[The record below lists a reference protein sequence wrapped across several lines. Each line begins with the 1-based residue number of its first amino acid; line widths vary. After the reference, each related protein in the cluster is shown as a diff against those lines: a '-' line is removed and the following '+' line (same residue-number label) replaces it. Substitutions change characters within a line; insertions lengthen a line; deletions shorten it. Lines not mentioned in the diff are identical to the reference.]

1 MVHSD
6 ITRMVVH
13 ERRRAIVAAAERDR
27 LVTLVRR
34 EARAGSLAAIPLRA
48 RVRG

>member
-6 ITRMVVH
+6 ITRMAAH
-13 ERRRAIVAAAERDR
+13 ERRRETLAAADRDR
-27 LVTLVRR
+27 LATLVRR

-48 RVRG
+48 GVRD